1 MLNEPFHLRNL
12 KTKWHQRR
20 YSLEKKTDKRPQKTQ
35 LTSLGF
41 WDLVS
46 FIDSEFRIENTHE
59 LYSFS

>member
-1 MLNEPFHLRNL
+1 MNHSTVEIL
-12 KTKWHQRR
+12 KPNGIKEDTRR
-20 YSLEKKTDKRPQKTQ
+20 KKKTDKRPQKTQ